1 MLDPLPSDE
10 MLSSRQIP
18 TDLILTTDGD
28 RDVLAKLNNQI
39 VDRWSDE
46 FEYYTPGNHQGPML

>member
-1 MLDPLPSDE
+1 MLNPLLSNE
-10 MLSSRQIP
+10 MSSSRQIP

-28 RDVLAKLNNQI
+28 RDVLAKLNNPI

-46 FEYYTPGNHQGPML
+46 FEYHTPGNHQGPML